1 MRCLFILRPLGRVFY
16 VQNKNRRV
24 SLMDMISFL
33 EGLTENKDYYLIA
46 LLSVSLV
53 ASTIDFLFGWINARF
68 NKNVKFESG
77 IALYGIIKKMMYFVA
92 LALFM
97 VIAFLIV
104 PVAIAYTAVTTLF
117 IGYLLSEGNS
127 ILSHLELTEDGK
139 KGELFRSFIS
149 RILKGEDK

>member
-1 MRCLFILRPLGRVFY
+1 MEMINFL
-16 VQNKNRRV
+16 Q
-24 SLMDMISFL
+24 SLTD
-33 EGLTENKDYYLIA
+33 NKDYYIVA
-46 LLSVSLV
+46 LLTIILI
-53 ASTIDFLFGWINARF
+53 ASTIDFSFGWINARF

-104 PVAIAYTAVTTLF
+104 PVAIGYAAVTTLF
-117 IGYLLSEGNS
+117 IGYLISEINS

-139 KGELFRSFIS
+139 KGELFRTFIS
-149 RILKGEDK
+149 RLINGDKSDD

>member
-1 MRCLFILRPLGRVFY
+1 VR
-16 VQNKNRRV
+16 
-24 SLMDMISFL
+24 LMEMINFL
-33 EGLTENKDYYLIA
+33 QGLTENKDYYIIA
-46 LLSVSLV
+46 LLTIILI

-104 PVAIAYTAVTTLF
+104 PVAIGYAAVTTLF
-117 IGYLLSEGNS
+117 IGYLISEINS

-149 RILKGEDK
+149 RLINGDKSNE